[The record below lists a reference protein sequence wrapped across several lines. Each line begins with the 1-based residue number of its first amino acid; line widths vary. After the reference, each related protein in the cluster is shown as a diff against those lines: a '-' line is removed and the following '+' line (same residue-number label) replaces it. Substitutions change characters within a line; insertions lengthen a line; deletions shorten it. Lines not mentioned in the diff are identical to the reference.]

1 MTTQTTPLV
10 DATGLN
16 TLFELE
22 RWKDV
27 VNHSAP
33 LLAAA
38 DNVDVY
44 VQVIHAH
51 WALDACKSAL
61 ALIRKGRSHWPTEI
75 RFCYYAGMVALALGL
90 IKQAEQEGL
99 KALALDPQW
108 APAYGL
114 LGRVAL
120 LQTDSAG
127 AQSWL
132 VQALALDP
140 NNAFYHYLH
149 AAVTW
154 DLGDTEEG
162 QVSLT
167 QALALEPTN
176 SDYLA
181 MQAIFFMKDDRKKAV
196 KLLRQSLR
204 VNPQHERRQKSLKG
218 LTTLWTLDA
227 VLAFSGVALTVLAQ
241 TLPWGSGHGWLV
253 VLVNLFIGLRLLA
266 PTRRA
271 MFVAFCLLN
280 AACWGWDNPV
290 GLPALWRAQGPSAL
304 WSLETLAYLAGT
316 GVIAFGVALMIQ
328 LTKWFAVDSLLVAYA
343 FLRET
348 WQACRSGL
356 LAAFALDVCQRRG
369 VQFNLAAALATAL
382 CVVPPINL
390 AMSLL
395 LLVLVLPIVVWLLG
409 AWLLPAAARPAPS
422 VVFMLLGFT
431 LMLATF
437 LFTSYTKLDLSRP
450 DYALQ
455 SLWSL
460 AVGFYALMLV
470 NQLRRL

>member
-1 MTTQTTPLV
+1 MTTQPTTLV
-10 DATGLN
+10 DAAGLN
-16 TLFELE
+16 TLFQLQ
-22 RWKDV
+22 RWRDV
-27 VNHSAP
+27 VSHSVP
-33 LLAAA
+33 LLALA

-44 VQVIHAH
+44 VQAIHAH
-51 WALDACKSAL
+51 WALNDYQPAL

-99 KALALDPQW
+99 KALALNPQW

-120 LQTDSAG
+120 LETDSVG

-132 VQALALDP
+132 LQALALDP
-140 NNAFYHYLH
+140 NDGFYHYLH
-149 AAVTW
+149 AAATW
-154 DLGDTEEG
+154 DVGDTKGG
-162 QVSLT
+162 QASLT
-167 QALALEPTN
+167 RALALDPTN

-181 MQAIFFMKDDRKKAV
+181 MQAIFFIKDDRKKAV
-196 KLLRQSLR
+196 KLLRQSLLI
-204 VNPQHERRQKSLKG
+204 NPQHERRQKSLQS
-218 LTTLWTLDA
+218 LTKLWILDA
-227 VLAFSGVALTVLAQ
+227 ALAVVGVVLTILAQ
-241 TLPWGSGHGWLV
+241 TLSLGSGQVWLV
-253 VLVNLFIGLRLLA
+253 VFVNLLIGLRLLA
-266 PTRRA
+266 PARSA

-280 AACWGWDNPV
+280 AACWSWDNPV

-316 GVIAFGVALMIQ
+316 GVIAFAIALTIK
-328 LTKWFAVDSLLVAYA
+328 LIKWFAIDSLLVAYA
-343 FLRET
+343 FLQET
-348 WQACRSGL
+348 WQAWRGGL
-356 LAAFALDVCQRRG
+356 LLPYVVDVLQRRG
-369 VQFNLAAALATAL
+369 VQFNLAAALVTAL

-395 LLVLVLPIVVWLLG
+395 LLVFVLPIVVWLLG
-409 AWLLPAAARPAPS
+409 LFFLPVAARPAPS
-422 VVFMLLGFT
+422 VVFMLMGFT

-437 LFTSYTKLDLSRP
+437 LFTSYTKFDLSQP

-455 SLWSL
+455 SFWAL
-460 AVGFYALMLV
+460 AVWFYALMLV